1 MVEHIVP
8 FPDWTLSHLQGS
20 IVARSTEVVKDGGV
34 LIYHGYR
41 KKIAFKLAWGL
52 ALPSCL

>member
-8 FPDWTLSHLQGS
+8 FPDGTLSHLQGS
-20 IVARSTEVVKDGGV
+20 IVARSTEVVKDFGV
-34 LIYHGYR
+34 LNYHGYH
-41 KKIAFKLAWGL
+41 KKVAFTLAWGL